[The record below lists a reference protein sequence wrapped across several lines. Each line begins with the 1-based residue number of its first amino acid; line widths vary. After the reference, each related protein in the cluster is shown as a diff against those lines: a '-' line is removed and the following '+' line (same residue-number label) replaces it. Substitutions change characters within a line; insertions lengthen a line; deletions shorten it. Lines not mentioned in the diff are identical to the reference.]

1 MRTNRTLI
9 LNTLLIFILFVSCSS
24 PSDSTNESHKSDESP
39 SYAQI
44 KIIRESAKIIGEP
57 VRIEGL
63 EVAQN
68 DFPEEINWDDAGK
81 ACKALGDGW
90 RLPTKDELNLMY
102 LNKDRIGGFANNNY
116 WSSKVYLNDFAWL
129 QFFYNGFQDV
139 SVKSNLNFVRA
150 VRGQEKLILPIIL
163 DCKQ

>member
-9 LNTLLIFILFVSCSS
+9 LNNLMIFILFVSCSS
-24 PSDSTNESHKSDESP
+24 PSGSTNESPTSDEAAT
-39 SYAQI
+39 YKQI
-44 KIIRESAKIIGEP
+44 KIIGEP
-57 VRIEGL
+57 IRIIGGL

-68 DFPEEINWDDAGK
+68 DFPEDINWDDAGK

-139 SVKSNLNFVRA
+139 SVKGNLNFVRA
-150 VRGQEKLILPIIL
+150 VR
-163 DCKQ
+163 

>member
-1 MRTNRTLI
+1 MKSNRSII
-9 LNTLLIFILFVSCSS
+9 LNAFLIAVLLVSCSS
-24 PSDSTNESHKSDESP
+24 PNDSSTKESSTKVSDSNEP
-39 SYAQI
+39 
-44 KIIRESAKIIGEP
+44 AKIIGTP
-57 VRIEGL
+57 IKIGTL

-68 DFPEEINWDDAGK
+68 DFPDSMMWSDAIK
-81 ACKALGDGW
+81 ACADLGSGW

-139 SVKSNLNFVRA
+139 SVKGNLNFVRA
-150 VRGQEKLILPIIL
+150 VR
-163 DCKQ
+163 

>member
-9 LNTLLIFILFVSCSS
+9 LNNLMIFILFVSCSS
-24 PSDSTNESHKSDESP
+24 PSGSTNESPTSDEAAT
-39 SYAQI
+39 YKQI
-44 KIIRESAKIIGEP
+44 KIIGEP
-57 VRIEGL
+57 IRIGGL

-68 DFPEEINWDDAGK
+68 DFPEDINWDDAGK

-139 SVKSNLNFVRA
+139 SVKGNLNFVRA
-150 VRGQEKLILPIIL
+150 VR
-163 DCKQ
+163 

>member
-9 LNTLLIFILFVSCSS
+9 LNNLMIFILFVSCSS
-24 PSDSTNESHKSDESP
+24 PSGSTNESPTSDEAAT
-39 SYAQI
+39 YKQI
-44 KIIRESAKIIGEP
+44 KIIGEPIRIIGEP
-57 VRIEGL
+57 VRIGGL

-68 DFPEEINWDDAGK
+68 DFPEDINWDDAGK

-139 SVKSNLNFVRA
+139 TVKGNLNFVRA
-150 VRGQEKLILPIIL
+150 VR
-163 DCKQ
+163 